1 VTEGDAAARRSIGGK
16 LALGVL
22 GAGILALAVFAI
34 LNVELLDQWGAGLA
48 TRFKGGLSLPVAL
61 LVVFVAGILTSLTP
75 CVYPV
80 VPLAITYLGARS
92 ATSRLRAFSLAGA
105 YVVGMVACYTAL
117 GALAGLTG
125 TTFGA
130 ATQRWWVYA
139 LVATV
144 VVIFGLSMLGVFTI
158 ALPSRLQGLIG
169 KGKGPGYRGAFF
181 MGATSGLVTAP
192 CTAPVLGTLILPM
205 ISKQSVAQGSLLL
218 AVFGLGMGML
228 FLVVGTY
235 SGVLTSLPRSG
246 SWMNGVKYLLGI
258 AILAVAVYFYWQA
271 WTLLPWRAARPHPAP
286 APAAEGVSPPQG
298 DASPEILAAALRQRA
313 EPDASASGPGTPR
326 QAPEFDLEDLKGR
339 RHSLSVYQGKT
350 VHLFFFATW
359 CPPCIDQLRKVEVA
373 DARLRGRGYRVLLVA
388 MKERETPET
397 LRAFAEQRTL
407 ALPIAQDR
415 EGSVARSFGV
425 SGIPAHVVIAPNGRI
440 VYQRD
445 ELPEGFERDG
455 SGLLPP

>member
-1 VTEGDAAARRSIGGK
+1 MTDGDAAARRSIGGK
-16 LALGVL
+16 LALGLL
-22 GAGILALAVFAI
+22 GIAILTLAVFAI
-34 LNVELLDQWGAGLA
+34 LNVELLDQWGAHLA

-105 YVVGMVACYTAL
+105 YVIGMVGCYTAL
-117 GALAGLTG
+117 GAVAGLTG

-130 ATQRWWVYA
+130 ATQKWWVYA

-158 ALPSRLQGLIG
+158 ALPSSLQGRIG
-169 KGKGPGYRGAFF
+169 RGKGPGYRGALF

-205 ISKQSVAQGSLLL
+205 ISNKSVAQGSLLL

-235 SGVLTSLPRSG
+235 SGVLSSLPRSG
-246 SWMNGVKYLLGI
+246 SWMNGVKYALGI
-258 AILAVAVYFYWQA
+258 AILAVAAYFYWQA
-271 WTLLPWRAARPHPAP
+271 WTLLPWRGSRPQAAP
-286 APAAEGVSPPQG
+286 ASPSAEAPVDRREGIEV
-298 DASPEILAAALRQRA
+298 LAAAFHQHA
-313 EPDASASGPGTPR
+313 EPEPSDPGVPR
-326 QAPEFDLEDLKGR
+326 QAPAFELEDLKGR
-339 RHSLSVYQGKT
+339 PHSLTIYAGKT

-359 CPPCIDQLRKVEVA
+359 CPPCVDQIRKVEVA
-373 DARLRGRGYRVLLVA
+373 DARLRGRGYRVVLVG
-388 MKERETPET
+388 MKDRETPED
-397 LRAFAEQRTL
+397 LRAFAEARTL
-407 ALPIAQDR
+407 GLPIALDQD
-415 EGSVARSFGV
+415 GSMARRFGV
-425 SGIPAHVVIAPNGRI
+425 NRIPAHVVIAPNGRI
-440 VYQRD
+440 VYQGD

-455 SGLLPP
+455 AGLLPP

>member
-1 VTEGDAAARRSIGGK
+1 LTDGDAAARRPFAGK
-16 LALGVL
+16 LALSIL
-22 GAGILALAVFAI
+22 GIGILALAVFAI
-34 LNVELLDQWGAGLA
+34 LNVELLDQWGASLA

-92 ATSRLRAFSLAGA
+92 ATSRLKAFSLAAA

-117 GALAGLTG
+117 GAVAGLTG

-130 ATQRWWVYA
+130 ATQKWWVYA
-139 LVATV
+139 LVATIV
-144 VVIFGLSMLGVFTI
+144 VLFGLSMFGVFTI

-169 KGKGPGYRGAFF
+169 RGKGPGYRGAFL

-246 SWMNGVKYLLGI
+246 SWMNGVKYVLGV
-258 AILAVAVYFYWQA
+258 AILAVAAYFYWQA
-271 WTLLPWRAARPHPAP
+271 WTLLPWRGSRPQMAPVAPSAAAP
-286 APAAEGVSPPQG
+286 ARSGT
-298 DASPEILAAALRQRA
+298 PEVLAAALRQDA
-313 EPDASASGPGTPR
+313 ESATPAPAPAPEAPA
-326 QAPEFDLEDLKGR
+326 QAPAFELEDLKGR
-339 RHSLSVYQGKT
+339 RHNLSAYTGKT
-350 VHLFFFATW
+350 LHLFFFAAW
-359 CPPCIDQLRKVEVA
+359 CPLCVEQLRTVEVA
-373 DARLRGRGYRVLLVA
+373 DVRLRGRGYRVVLVA
-388 MKERETPET
+388 MKERESPES
-397 LRAFAEQRTL
+397 LRAFAEQRSL
-407 ALPIAQDR
+407 GLPIALDR
-415 EGSVARSFGV
+415 DGEVARRFGV
-425 SGIPAHVVIAPNGRI
+425 TGIPAHVVIAPGGRI
-440 VYQRD
+440 VYQKD

-455 SGLLPP
+455 AGLLPP

>member
-1 VTEGDAAARRSIGGK
+1 MTDGDAAARRSIGGK

-22 GAGILALAVFAI
+22 GIAILALAIFAI
-34 LNVELLDQWGAGLA
+34 LNVELLDQWGTGLA
-48 TRFKGGLSLPVAL
+48 ARFKGGLSLPVAL

-105 YVVGMVACYTAL
+105 YVIGMVACYTAL

-130 ATQRWWVYA
+130 ATQKWWVYA
-139 LVATV
+139 VVATV

-158 ALPSRLQGLIG
+158 ALPSSLQGLIG
-169 KGKGPGYRGAFF
+169 RGKGPGYRGALF

-235 SGVLTSLPRSG
+235 SGVLSSLPRSG
-246 SWMNGVKYLLGI
+246 SWMNVVKYALGI
-258 AILAVAVYFYWQA
+258 AILAVAAYFYWQA
-271 WTLLPWRAARPHPAP
+271 WTLLPWRGSRPQAAPTVPSAAAP
-286 APAAEGVSPPQG
+286 PPRE
-298 DASPEILAAALRQRA
+298 APEILRAALRQQK
-313 EPDASASGPGTPR
+313 EPEAPAPDPSAPR
-326 QAPEFDLEDLKGR
+326 PAPAFDLEDIKGR
-339 RHSLSVYQGKT
+339 HHSLTIYSGKT

-359 CPPCIDQLRKVEVA
+359 CPPCVDQVRKVEVA
-373 DARLRGRGYRVLLVA
+373 DSRLRGRGYRVVLVA
-388 MKERETPET
+388 MKDRETPES
-397 LRAFAEQRTL
+397 LQAFADGRTL

-415 EGSVARSFGV
+415 DGSVARRFGV
-425 SGIPAHVVIAPNGRI
+425 TGIPAHVVIAPDGRI

-445 ELPEGFERDG
+445 ELPEGFEKDG
-455 SGLLPP
+455 AGLLPP